1 MKHHISIIWSI
12 PPIRDKNEQEHEV
25 LMYMVAFAVFRCKLK
40 KKKLKAKMKRK
51 NIVGTIAGKIN
62 NAYNMVRKAKL
73 NN

>member
-1 MKHHISIIWSI
+1 
-12 PPIRDKNEQEHEV
+12 
-25 LMYMVAFAVFRCKLK
+25 MVAFAVFWCKLEIK
-40 KKKLKAKMKRK
+40 KWRRKWKEK